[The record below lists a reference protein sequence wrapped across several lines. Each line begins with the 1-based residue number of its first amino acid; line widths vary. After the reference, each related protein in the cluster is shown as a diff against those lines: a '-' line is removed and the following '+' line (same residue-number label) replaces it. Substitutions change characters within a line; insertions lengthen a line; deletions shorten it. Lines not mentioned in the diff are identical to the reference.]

1 MICLNQ
7 NPDRLYELVPV
18 VYRLRDAERGYPLR
32 ALLRVIAELVNLLEQ
47 DIAGL
52 YENWFIETCQDWVVP
67 YIGSLLHYQ
76 PIHDAGEPGA
86 GGDAA
91 TAARNRILFPRRE
104 VANTVRF
111 RRRKGTLSALQ
122 ELATATSGWP
132 ALVVEVYRQLGFTQN
147 IGYPHMNRGRIID
160 LRDGDALDQLTGAF
174 NESARTIDVRSGG
187 WNLPQVRVYVWRLK
201 SYSITHSP
209 AYCFEQ
215 ESPSCYLFNPL
226 GIDTQLFTRPQPPS
240 GTPGLL
246 NLPVPIMRR
255 NLEVFGTGET
265 PGPSQSGVPVFYGEG
280 KSFEIWEGNPPARVP
295 PDKIVPADL
304 SAWSYRPLPGQV
316 AVDPELGRI
325 VFSQTHGRK
334 QGVWVTYHYGFAAD
348 MGGGEYHRERSQPSD
363 PSIYFVG
370 EGETNARINQALAQW
385 QQDNPRDAVIEI
397 TDSSVYVEPISIAL
411 PAGRTLTLR
420 AADGAR
426 PVIRMLDWQ
435 TAYPDSFSVSGEEGS
450 WFSLEGMVI
459 TGRGMQVD
467 GDLAGVLI
475 RHSTLVPGWGL
486 HCDCEPTR
494 PDDPSI
500 EVNGNVGC
508 IRIEHSITGT
518 IEVNRNQTTTDP
530 LRIQIADSILDATSE
545 ELVAIVGPGSLCAHA
560 VLTIAR
566 STVFGKIEVR
576 AIELAENSIL
586 LGSILV
592 CRRQQGCM
600 RFCYVTPGSRTPRR
614 YECQPDLVEKAVGV
628 LLAKGDITPTER
640 DVLVQS
646 ERLRVEPEF
655 NSTRYGTP
663 TYCQLTDTCATEIT
677 RGAEDESE
685 MGVFHDLYQ
694 PQRASNLKA
703 RMAEFTPAGIEAALV
718 TATY

>member
-32 ALLRVIAELVNLLEQ
+32 ALLRVIAEQVNLLEQ

-255 NLEVFGTGET
+255 NLEVFETGET

-426 PVIRMLDWQ
+426 PVVRMLDWQ

-467 GDLAGVLI
+467 GDLAGVLV

-718 TATY
+718 TAT

>member
-1 MICLNQ
+1 MTCLTQ

-32 ALLRVIAELVNLLEQ
+32 ALLRVISEQVNRLER

-111 RRRKGTLSALQ
+111 RRRKGTLAALQ
-122 ELATATSGWP
+122 ELAAATSGWP
-132 ALVVEVYRQLGFTQN
+132 ARVIEVYRQLGFTQN
-147 IGYPHMNRGRIID
+147 ISSLHMNRGRTID
-160 LRDGDALDQLTGAF
+160 LRDGDALDQLAGAF
-174 NESARTIDVRSGG
+174 NEAARTIDVRSGG
-187 WNLPQVRVYVWRLK
+187 WNLPQARVYVWRLR
-201 SYSITHSP
+201 SYSITRTP
-209 AYCFEQ
+209 AYCYEE

-226 GIDTQLFTRPQPPS
+226 GIDTPLFTRPQPVA
-240 GTPGLL
+240 GAPGFL
-246 NLPVPIMRR
+246 NLPVPITRR
-255 NLEVFGTGET
+255 NLEAFET
-265 PGPSQSGVPVFYGEG
+265 SEAPGPVPSGVPVFYGEG
-280 KSFEIWEGNPPARVP
+280 KSFQIWEGSPPAPVP
-295 PDKIVPADL
+295 ASQIVPADL
-304 SAWSYRPLPGQV
+304 SDWSYRPLPHQV

-325 VFSQTHGRK
+325 VFSQTHGRR
-334 QGVWVTYHYGFAAD
+334 QGVWVTYQHGFSAD
-348 MGGGEYHRERSQPSD
+348 MGGGEYRRDLSQPAD
-363 PSIYFVG
+363 AALYRVG
-370 EGETNARINQALAQW
+370 EGATYARINLALARW

-397 TDSSVYVEPISIAL
+397 TDSSVYVEPISITL
-411 PAGRTLTLR
+411 PADHTLTLR

-435 TAYPDSFSVSGEEGS
+435 TAYPDSFAVSGGAGS
-450 WFSLEGMVI
+450 WFSLDGIVI

-486 HCDCEPTR
+486 HCDCEPKR
-494 PDDPSI
+494 PSEPSL
-500 EVNGNVGC
+500 EVNGNPGC
-508 IRIEHSITGT
+508 LRIEHSITGA

-530 LRIQIADSILDATSE
+530 LRIQITDSVLDATSE

-566 STVFGKIEVR
+566 STVFGRLEVR

-592 CRRQQGCM
+592 CRRQQGCL
-600 RFCYVTPGSRTPRR
+600 RFCSVTPGSRTPRR
-614 YECQPDLVEKAVGV
+614 YQCQPDLVEQTVAG
-628 LLAKGDITPTER
+628 LLAKGDITPAER
-640 DVLVQS
+640 DALVQR

-655 NSTRYGTP
+655 NGTRYGTP
-663 TYCQLTDTCATEIT
+663 TYCQLTDTCAPEIT

-694 PQRASNLKA
+694 PQRAANLKA
-703 RMAEFTPAGIEAALV
+703 RMAEFAPAGIETALV
-718 TATY
+718 TAT

>member
-32 ALLRVIAELVNLLEQ
+32 ALLRVIAEQVNLLEQ

-160 LRDGDALDQLTGAF
+160 LRDVDALDQLPGSF
-174 NESARTIDVRSGG
+174 NESPRTIAVRSGG

-255 NLEVFGTGET
+255 NLEVFETGET

-426 PVIRMLDWQ
+426 PVVRMLDWQ

-467 GDLAGVLI
+467 GD
-475 RHSTLVPGWGL
+475 
-486 HCDCEPTR
+486 
-494 PDDPSI
+494 
-500 EVNGNVGC
+500 
-508 IRIEHSITGT
+508 
-518 IEVNRNQTTTDP
+518 
-530 LRIQIADSILDATSE
+530 
-545 ELVAIVGPGSLCAHA
+545 
-560 VLTIAR
+560 
-566 STVFGKIEVR
+566 
-576 AIELAENSIL
+576 
-586 LGSILV
+586 
-592 CRRQQGCM
+592 
-600 RFCYVTPGSRTPRR
+600 
-614 YECQPDLVEKAVGV
+614 
-628 LLAKGDITPTER
+628 
-640 DVLVQS
+640 
-646 ERLRVEPEF
+646 
-655 NSTRYGTP
+655 
-663 TYCQLTDTCATEIT
+663 
-677 RGAEDESE
+677 
-685 MGVFHDLYQ
+685 
-694 PQRASNLKA
+694 
-703 RMAEFTPAGIEAALV
+703 
-718 TATY
+718 